1 MLLLREA
8 HRKSWAQHVSR
19 STPIAAPHNSKVTNF
34 LQEHPGGAQA
44 ILRSAGRDA
53 TEDFDL
59 IHPAETLGD
68 IQSLYLGACQQQK
81 AVPQHQRVKQEPEV
95 LLNTLLNLEEIE
107 AAATKVISKKGW
119 AYYYS
124 ASDDKISKR
133 LNTEAYRQILFRP
146 RVFVDCRNCDLD
158 VTILGHKVGLPIF
171 VSPTAMAR
179 LGHPTGE
186 AGIAEGCRPFGAL
199 QIIANNSSVSPE
211 DVVANASPTQIFGW
225 QLYVQLNRK
234 SSEEMLARVN
244 GLDQVKFIVLTLDAP
259 VAGKREDDERFN
271 IQNNSSGSVT
281 TQLFAGTDPSL
292 TWSDTLK
299 WLSQHTTK
307 PVVLKGIQTHEDAL
321 LAIQYASFVKAIVLS
336 NHGGRS
342 LDTAPPAV
350 HTLLEIRENCP
361 EVFSKVE
368 VWVDG
373 GIRRGTDA
381 IKALCLGA
389 KCVGIGRPALWGLAA
404 GGPQGVER
412 TLKILSDEMKTS
424 MRLLGAQ
431 NVEDLG
437 PHHVNTT
444 VVRQQIYKPLVAA
457 GQDLGALKGKL

>member
-1 MLLLREA
+1 MERA
-8 HRKSWAQHVSR
+8 DC
-19 STPIAAPHNSKVTNF
+19 SKVTEF
-34 LQEHPGGAQA
+34 LQQHPGGPQA
-44 ILRSAGRDA
+44 IIRCAGRDA

-59 IHPAETLGD
+59 IHPAEALND
-68 IQSLYLGACQQQK
+68 IQSSCLGTCELQNEAS
-81 AVPQHQRVKQEPEV
+81 QHQKETPAPNIH
-95 LLNTLLNLEEIE
+95 LDALLNLEEIE

-133 LNTEAYRQILFRP
+133 LNTEAYRTILFRP
-146 RVFVDCRNCDLD
+146 RIFVDCRNCDLS
-158 VTILGHKVGLPIF
+158 VTFLGHKVGLPLF

-199 QIIANNSSVSPE
+199 QIIANNSSLSPE

-234 SSEEMLARVN
+234 SSEDMLARVN
-244 GLDQVKFIVLTLDAP
+244 RLEQVKFIVLTLDAP

-271 IQNNSSGSVT
+271 LQTNSSGSVA

-292 TWSDTLK
+292 TWSDTLQ
-299 WLSQHTTK
+299 WLSQHTKK

-321 LAIQYASFVKAIVLS
+321 LATRYAPFVKAIVLS

-350 HTLLEIRENCP
+350 HTLLEIRTHCP
-361 EVFSKVE
+361 EIFNKVE

-373 GIRRGTDA
+373 GIRRGTDV

-404 GGPQGVER
+404 GGPKGVER
-412 TLKILSDEMKTS
+412 TIKSMKLNCKRS
-424 MRLLGAQ
+424 ESWLIC
-431 NVEDLG
+431 NS
-437 PHHVNTT
+437 
-444 VVRQQIYKPLVAA
+444 
-457 GQDLGALKGKL
+457 